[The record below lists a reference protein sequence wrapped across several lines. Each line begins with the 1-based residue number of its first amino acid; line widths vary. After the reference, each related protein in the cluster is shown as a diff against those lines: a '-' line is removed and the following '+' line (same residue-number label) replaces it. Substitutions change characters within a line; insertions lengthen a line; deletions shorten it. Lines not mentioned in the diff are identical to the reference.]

1 MHALNT
7 SLTAC
12 AALPVAG
19 RCTPAPCRSRA
30 QQGQALAEGLL
41 VLLLAGLLWFAIVQ
55 IAQLQDMAI
64 QAQHASRVAAFA
76 AAHDT
81 LAADT
86 TAVRQT
92 HFAGAAHRWRDPAG
106 RRMLPDPAA
115 QVSLRLTQHAPLS
128 AQAQPG
134 QADADALP
142 LRREWR
148 VEDAGIVRADA
159 AVHVQTPFSSQDQ
172 PGITI
177 RRWTAI
183 LRDAG
188 HSPDA
193 HSAQRRVG
201 ESATAWGDAARR
213 SQTVGERVQRM
224 VEPLDAAWKRP
235 SPSYDWLMPWAGET
249 PGQVAHE

>member
-1 MHALNT
+1 MHALKPC
-7 SLTAC
+7 LPAC
-12 AALPVAG
+12 AAGAQ
-19 RCTPAPCRSRA
+19 RCTPALCRSRA
-30 QQGQALAEGLL
+30 QQGQALVEGLL
-41 VLLLAGLLWFAIVQ
+41 VLLVAGLLWLAIVQ

-92 HFAGAAHRWRDPAG
+92 YFAGAAHRWRDSAG
-106 RRMLPDPAA
+106 RRMLPDPATQA
-115 QVSLRLTQHAPLS
+115 SLRLTQHAPLS
-128 AQAQPG
+128 ARAQPG
-134 QADADALP
+134 QTNAQALP

-148 VEDAGIVRADA
+148 VEDTGVVRADA
-159 AVHVQTPFSSQDQ
+159 AVHAQVPFAAQDS

-193 HSAQRRVG
+193 RSAQHRVG

-213 SQTVGERVQRM
+213 SQAVGERVQRM
-224 VEPLDAAWKRP
+224 VEPLDAGWNRP
-235 SPSYDWLMPWAGET
+235 SPFYDWLMPWAGEI
-249 PGQVAHE
+249 PGQVLHE